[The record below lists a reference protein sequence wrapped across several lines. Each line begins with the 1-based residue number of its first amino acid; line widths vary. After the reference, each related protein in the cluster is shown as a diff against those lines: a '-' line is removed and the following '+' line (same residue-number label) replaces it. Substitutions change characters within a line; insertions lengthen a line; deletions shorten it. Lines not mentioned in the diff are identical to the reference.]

1 MKKTK
6 EILKRALTLLM
17 ALVMVFGIQPFT
29 PLITNASDAEVESQ
43 NDGRLAF
50 ADMQVGKKY
59 SARFDYS
66 KYPDIYLY
74 KLDENGQVIE
84 CEMTD
89 RELAIAVLEA
99 EEDEIVIKSKLWELI
114 TEWSE
119 VNDNGRSEN

>member
-1 MKKTK
+1 MNIKDFIVKTTQKLHKKYG
-6 EILKRALTLLM
+6 EIIYGIASVLLLW
-17 ALVMVFGIQPFT
+17 LVMYPEFS
-29 PLITNASDAEVESQ
+29 IT
-43 NDGRLAF
+43 
-50 ADMQVGKKY
+50 ADCCRVV
-59 SARFDYS
+59 
-66 KYPDIYLY
+66 
-74 KLDENGQVIE
+74 DENGQVIE